1 MRYLII
7 LISAVLL
14 SGCSTLKFWED
25 EEPAPEAKAEKDE
38 HKPIPEMSSS
48 LTEEQELKMAKLWAR
63 VDELEEETFR
73 QKERIRVL
81 EKGITLGLVP
91 EELKKGGKEK
101 KAKDDQA
108 EVIEPL
114 HAAIEEAKSDAHGKH
129 DKKEKKEAKAE
140 KPAAPALSK
149 EEQDKFQSM
158 LAAAQ
163 EQYRAG
169 RYGRAI
175 VEYDALGKAFGDN
188 VEGGM
193 HLFWIAKSWSNLKEN
208 NTSRQLFADFLKDHP
223 TSPWAA
229 RAQLELGRVEWKLG
243 LQETALKRFRDLIQQ
258 HPHEDASEMARMEIE
273 TLDKSL

>member
-1 MRYLII
+1 MRYLIM
-7 LISAVLL
+7 LSVLL

-25 EEPAPEAKAEKDE
+25 EEPAPETKAEKDE
-38 HKPIPEMSSS
+38 HKPIPEMASS

-91 EELKKGGKEK
+91 EELKKDKPKQKETHE
-101 KAKDDQA
+101 A
-108 EVIEPL
+108 EPL
-114 HAAIEEAKSDAHGKH
+114 KTAIEEVKAKTEHA
-129 DKKEKKEAKAE
+129 KKEPKAE
-140 KPAAPALSK
+140 KAAVPALSK

-193 HLFWIAKSWSNLKEN
+193 HLFWIAKSWANLKEN